1 MHSLTTLAALLPI
14 ALACSDHLN
23 YLPGRRLHS
32 RLDTGNRTT
41 RDPHAQDWAY
51 EASFNWGRVNPA
63 YETCQTGTQQSPIG
77 FSLNQG
83 LSTKHVPDFS
93 NIAGSYRGNF
103 YNWGY
108 GPAFTLLREE
118 EGAYTTLPSVTYDN
132 ATKYL
137 TGWHIHAPAD
147 HSVGGDRSKAELH
160 YVFADEAGDVG
171 AVVATRIDPGGRSNT
186 FFEAIAEPYIHF
198 NETDQQ
204 VEVELPLA
212 LPIQLVYNLTEFWTY
227 QGSLTSPPCT
237 EGVRFFMARNILFVS
252 DDQMREILRVS
263 TYSARAEQEVW
274 RHGVNE

>member
-1 MHSLTTLAALLPI
+1 MHSLITLATLLS
-14 ALACSDHLN
+14 AAFACSDHLN
-23 YLPGRRLHS
+23 YVRGPRIDS
-32 RLDTGNRTT
+32 RQNSDNRTT
-41 RDPHAQDWAY
+41 RAPQEQDWAY
-51 EASFNWGRVNPA
+51 EASFNWGRLNRA

-83 LSTKHVPDFS
+83 LSTKHIPDFS
-93 NIAGSYRGNF
+93 NITGLYPGNF

-118 EGAYTTLPSVTYDN
+118 GVYTTLPTMSYDN
-132 ATKYL
+132 ETNYL
-137 TGWHIHAPAD
+137 LGWHIHTPAD

-160 YVFADEAGDVG
+160 YVFTDDAGHHR
-171 AVVATRIDPGGRSNT
+171 AVVATRIDPGGRVNA
-186 FFEAIAEPYIHF
+186 FFDTMARPFIHF

-204 VEVELPLA
+204 MEMELPLA
-212 LPIQLVYNLTEFWTY
+212 LPIQLVYNFTEFWTY

-237 EGVRFFMARNILFVS
+237 EGVRFFMARNIMFVS
-252 DDQMREILRVS
+252 DEQMREILRVS